1 VLVTLLLLALSFV
14 MIIVGAFAFT
24 NSLEWAGL
32 RLGLGHGAV
41 GSVLAAVATALP
53 ESTIPVIAILSGEE
67 GGQIAIGA
75 IIGAPLLLATLGMVV
90 VGATALITKRHRE
103 HGTRLDVD
111 RPSTVRELAVF
122 LVVLAVALVL
132 GVVGAGTGV
141 RITAAVV
148 FVLGYGAYVWWTIV
162 QNRGAS
168 EEDLPRSL
176 FFDPSKHDPPRNVQ
190 IVAQVVVSLGLI
202 IGGAQLFVTEIEH
215 IAKSAGIAS
224 LVLALAIAPLAS
236 ELPEKLNSVLWVRQ
250 GKDALALGNMTG
262 AMVFQSAV
270 PVAFGLAFTQWQ
282 LELPAAVAMVCALVG
297 GALALLNVARTRRFT
312 APWLTV
318 WLLIYGGVL
327 GYLFL
332 AV

>member
-14 MIIVGAFAFT
+14 MIVLGAFAFT
-24 NSLEWAGL
+24 NSLEWAGV

-53 ESTIPVIAILSGEE
+53 ESTIPVIAILSGKE
-67 GGQIAIGA
+67 GGQVAIGA
-75 IIGAPLLLATLGMVV
+75 IVGAPFLLATLGMVV
-90 VGATALITKRHRE
+90 VGVTALVTRRHRE

-111 RPSTVRELAVF
+111 RPSTIRELALF
-122 LVVLAVALVL
+122 LVLLAIALAVGVIDVGMATRVVVAVVL
-132 GVVGAGTGV
+132 VVGYV
-141 RITAAVV
+141 
-148 FVLGYGAYVWWTIV
+148 AYVWWTIV
-162 QNRGAS
+162 QNRGEA
-168 EEDLPRSL
+168 EDDAPPSL

-190 IVAQVVVSLGLI
+190 IIVQIVVSLGLI
-202 IGGAQLFVTEIEH
+202 IGGAELFVGEIEKV
-215 IAKSAGIAS
+215 AEAAGISS

-250 GKDALALGNMTG
+250 GKDALALGNITG

-270 PVAFGLAFTQWQ
+270 PVAFGLTFTSWA
-282 LELPAAVAMVCALVG
+282 LEPPAAIAMAAGLVG
-297 GALALLNVARTRRFT
+297 GGLALLNVARTRRFT
-312 APWLTV
+312 PPWLTV
-318 WLLIYGGVL
+318 WAILYGGVL